1 MNNNNNNNKSLTEQ
15 LEEIEKRIEEN
26 QRLEGFFNNN
36 NEMGTLQYL
45 KSEKERIQELIKQ
58 YQAERQ
64 AKAEAARKAA
74 VAPEFL
80 IKRVE
85 NSQTVAELY
94 AGLI

>member
-1 MNNNNNNNKSLTEQ
+1 MNNYNNNNKSLTEQ
-15 LEEIEKRIEEN
+15 LEKIEKQIEEN
-26 QRLEGFFNNN
+26 QRPEGFFNIN
-36 NEMGTLQYL
+36 NEIGTLPYL

-64 AKAEAARKAA
+64 AEAARKAA
-74 VAPEFL
+74 VAPEL
-80 IKRVE
+80 LVKRVE